1 MQRITLA
8 GSGHAF
14 ECGGDDTILRA
25 GLRAGLALP
34 YSCNTGSCGTCRF
47 ELVEG
52 EVEHLRADPPAWS
65 ERDRRRGRWLGCQA
79 RALQPCSIRVRL
91 DPTFEVRHR
100 PQRMR
105 GRLREVAALTHD
117 IAEFA
122 FEVSGP
128 DGFRP
133 GQYALLAPA
142 GVEAPRG
149 YSMCN
154 LPGAGEWRFLIK
166 RVPGGSATSALFDAT
181 PIGEEVAIDGP
192 YGTAYLREEVER
204 DLLLIAGGSG
214 LSPMVSIARAAA
226 ASPALKSRNIHFLY
240 GCRTPRDVCGEA
252 QIGALDGFGARLTYL
267 AAISHPAPGDGWA
280 GPTGFIHEVA
290 RARFGER
297 LQALEIY
304 FAGPPAMAAAL
315 QLALHEAGVD
325 PAHVHFDE
333 FY

>member
-1 MQRITLA
+1 MQPITLA
-8 GSGHAF
+8 GSGESFGCDPH
-14 ECGGDDTILRA
+14 DTILRA
-25 GLRAGLALP
+25 GLRAGLSMP

-79 RALQPCSIRVRL
+79 RPLQPCSIRVRL

-100 PQRMR
+100 PARTT
-105 GRLREVAALTHD
+105 GRLREVIALTHD
-117 IAEFA
+117 MSEFA

-128 DGFRP
+128 DGFLA
-133 GQYALLAPA
+133 GQYALIAPA
-142 GVEAPRG
+142 GVAAPRG

-154 LPGAGEWRFLIK
+154 LPGSGEWRFLIK

-181 PIGEEVAIDGP
+181 RTGEEVAIDGP

-204 DLLLIAGGSG
+204 DVLLIAGGSG

-226 ASPALKSRNIHFLY
+226 ASPALRTRDIRFLY

-252 QIGALDGFGARLTYL
+252 EIGELAGSGARISYL
-267 AAISHPAPGDGWA
+267 AAVSEPAAGDGWD
-280 GPTGFIHEVA
+280 GETGFIHEVA

-297 LQALEIY
+297 LKAFEIY

-315 QLALHEAGVD
+315 QLSLHEAGVE